1 MRDGHFFSLEGPLDS
16 MPVERQMRAGNLSG
30 FGELVRARGAEPRG
44 MLERNDIDPLALR
57 DPDLFIDTR
66 AVAALLEDC
75 SHAFNDPLFG
85 LHMGA
90 LQNPDI
96 FGCITT
102 LCRSAATLRDA
113 LRCYTDYLPVVHCP
127 SVTIEV
133 VEGRETAEL
142 RWRVEADLG
151 QADQAQFKGA
161 LTNLKLLRQLGGPS
175 FKPSAVSL
183 TVDVRQKDQGEIA
196 RLLGC
201 AFHGR
206 STINSI
212 AFPVALMNGSVASAN
227 RLLFRLLGGYLERV
241 RNAARRSTVER
252 VEDYVRGALPSGTCS
267 IEHCA
272 KRMGRSVRTLQ
283 VSLSENGLRF
293 SDILEQQRIEL
304 AKIYLRQDELKLDD
318 VAMMLGYAEQSS
330 FGRAFKRWT
339 GSTPQRFRHDS
350 GAAPVSHH

>member
-44 MLERNDIDPLALR
+44 ILERHDIDPLVLR
-57 DPDLFIDTR
+57 DPDLFIDSK

-75 SHAFNDPLFG
+75 SRSFNDPLFG

-90 LQNPDI
+90 LQNPDV
-96 FGCITT
+96 FGSITT
-102 LCRSAATLRDA
+102 LCRSAATLREA
-113 LRCYTDYLPVVHCP
+113 LRCYVDFLPVVHCP
-127 SVTIEV
+127 LVAMEV

-151 QADQAQFKGA
+151 QTDQAQFKGA
-161 LTNLKLLRQLGGPS
+161 LMILKLLRQLGGTT
-175 FKPSAVSL
+175 FKPSAVNL
-183 TVDVRQKDQGEIA
+183 TVDVRQKDGEIA

-201 AFHGR
+201 SFRGR
-206 STINSI
+206 SAVNTI
-212 AFPVALMNGSVASAN
+212 AFPAHLMNNSIASAN

-241 RNAARRSTVER
+241 RTAARRSAVER
-252 VEDYVRGALPSGTCS
+252 VEDYVRGALPSGNCS

-272 KRMGRSVRTLQ
+272 KKMGRSVRTLQ
-283 VSLSENGLRF
+283 ATLSDNGLRF

-304 AKIYLRQDELKLDD
+304 AKTYLQQEEIKLDD
-318 VAMMLGYAEQSS
+318 VAEMLGYAEQSS

-339 GSTPQRFRHDS
+339 GSTPQRYRHALPR
-350 GAAPVSHH
+350 AA